1 MKILNFA
8 FAASTLALGLATLVT
23 PGRAQGPLYDTVYVN
38 LPYTVT
44 IGDKTL
50 QPGDYVIKELPS
62 QDKSRVLLIYNNHG
76 MNFQASAMTIPAYK
90 VNTPDNTTV
99 SLHHFASDYY
109 FDRIFIQGKNYG
121 YEFPLPNSVKQ
132 REKERLAP
140 VSVAARY
147 EATPAA
153 PPESTQPAAA
163 APPVTRPEPEQEVAQ
178 ATPPPQPAPEAQPS
192 PSPTAAA
199 EPTPAPEAN
208 RELPKTSD
216 GWLMTLLVGGL
227 LSFAGAGLTLL
238 RSRA

>member
-1 MKILNFA
+1 M
-8 FAASTLALGLATLVT
+8 
-23 PGRAQGPLYDTVYVN
+23 YDTVYVN
-38 LPYTVT
+38 LPYSVT
-44 IGDKTL
+44 IGNKTL

-62 QDKSRVLLIYNNHG
+62 QDKSRVLVIYNDHG

-90 VNTPDNTTV
+90 VQTPDTTTV
-99 SLHHFASDYY
+99 SLHHFANDYY

-147 EATPAA
+147 EASPTP
-153 PPESTQPAAA
+153 PPPQPTAAA
-163 APPVTRPEPEQEVAQ
+163 APAPVPQTQPQQEVAQ
-178 ATPPPQPAPEAQPS
+178 ATPPPQPAPEVQPA
-192 PSPTAAA
+192 PA
-199 EPTPAPEAN
+199 PTPAPEAS

-216 GWLMTLLVGGL
+216 GWLLTLLMGGL

-238 RSRA
+238 RNRA